1 MLKKILFIPGG
12 PWISGEY
19 WDIFLE
25 KYYKEISH
33 ERIVLTN
40 HERDYDP
47 SFIPSLADLLEEMKS
62 NIDNQPFEVNLVAH
76 SYGSLVVLLL
86 LSEIPLSQINKII
99 LVCTP
104 FSNKRNKVVSDYINT
119 LEKMELNTNQDFSR
133 YFESI
138 LKLYFNY
145 ELNIEK
151 YKWITKESFM
161 IGNDK
166 LLFDDE
172 DMKLSLQN
180 LKKYEHKISF
190 IFADNDLII
199 GNNWEKHL
207 QDLPHIIKNSGHFP
221 MLEQPELFSN
231 TLNSLLK

>member
-1 MLKKILFIPGG
+1 MIKKILFIPGG
-12 PWISGEY
+12 PWISGKY

-25 KYYKEISH
+25 KYYKNIPH
-33 ERIVLTN
+33 ERIVLIN

-47 SFIPSLADLLEEMKS
+47 SYIPSLTDLLKEIKS
-62 NIDNQPFEVNLVAH
+62 NINKLSEVNLVAH
-76 SYGSLVVLLL
+76 SYGSLIVLLL
-86 LSEIPLSQINKII
+86 LSEIPVSQINKII

-104 FSNKRNKVVSDYINT
+104 FSNKRNKIVSKYINT
-119 LEKMELNTNQDFSR
+119 LEKIELNTNQDFSH

-138 LKLYFNY
+138 LKLYFND

-151 YKWITKESFM
+151 YKEITKDSFM

-172 DMKLSLQN
+172 AIKLSLQN

-190 IFADNDLII
+190 IFAENDLII
-199 GNNWEKHL
+199 GNDWENHL
-207 QDLPHIIKNSGHFP
+207 QKQPHIIKDSGHFP
-221 MLEQPELFSN
+221 MLEQPELFSI